1 MATIKEIARESGVS
15 IATVS
20 NIIHG
25 KPGASDETRKRV
37 MDVIKKLDYTPNVIA
52 QNLKQKNTK
61 TIGVI
66 TEDLTVFNTANIVD
80 GINEY
85 CDEQGYQLVLG
96 NLRLYKKYDK
106 NFYNSD
112 KYYKR
117 VNEEFKLMLSKQVE
131 GIIYIACHCRELKCI
146 PEKFPIPITIAY
158 SFVKSDKFSSI
169 IFDDEEAAYD
179 ATCRLIQNENEKIGV
194 ICGLQQSIHTQERL
208 RGYQRALYDNN
219 ILFNPS
225 FLYYGDW
232 ERESGYEAAERLV
245 EQGITAIFSMNDV
258 MAGGVYDYLNNK
270 SILIG
275 KNISIIGFD
284 NREISQAYN
293 PKLATM
299 ALPLY
304 EIGRKSAQV
313 LIKSLVEN
321 NKKITNKIYKIKCKF
336 IEGNSLRKI

>member
-1 MATIKEIARESGVS
+1 MY
-15 IATVS
+15 
-20 NIIHG
+20 H
-25 KPGASDETRKRV
+25 
-37 MDVIKKLDYTPNVIA
+37 
-52 QNLKQKNTK
+52 
-61 TIGVI
+61 
-66 TEDLTVFNTANIVD
+66 
-80 GINEY
+80 
-85 CDEQGYQLVLG
+85 
-96 NLRLYKKYDK
+96 YK
-106 NFYNSD
+106 
-112 KYYKR
+112 
-117 VNEEFKLMLSKQVE
+117 
-131 GIIYIACHCRELKCI
+131 
-146 PEKFPIPITIAY
+146 
-158 SFVKSDKFSSI
+158 
-169 IFDDEEAAYD
+169 
-179 ATCRLIQNENEKIGV
+179 LIQNENEKIGV

-284 NREISQAYN
+284 NREVSQAYN

>member
-1 MATIKEIARESGVS
+1 M
-15 IATVS
+15 
-20 NIIHG
+20 
-25 KPGASDETRKRV
+25 
-37 MDVIKKLDYTPNVIA
+37 
-52 QNLKQKNTK
+52 
-61 TIGVI
+61 
-66 TEDLTVFNTANIVD
+66 
-80 GINEY
+80 
-85 CDEQGYQLVLG
+85 LG

-284 NREISQAYN
+284 NREVSQAYN

-304 EIGRKSAQV
+304 DIGRKSAQV